1 MLSPDELRRF
11 GADLARRLAAA
22 TGPHGGISPATVVFT
37 TTGVEVNAAPTLA
50 QSAGYVAPEVASG
63 APADAAADVFALG
76 AVLVYAATGVGPF
89 GTGAPVE
96 LLNRTLTSEP
106 DLGAVP
112 PQLRQMVADCLS
124 RYPQQRPKAAD
135 LATRLALP
143 FSPADPSAQT
153 VVPHQNSAGQPPQSS
168 VLRAEPTTPAA
179 QSTGAP
185 AKPAAP
191 EAQFTVPPAQ
201 WVATPATPV
210 TPPGHWGTAQAHAES
225 PVNYAAPQVFPPE
238 RSRSPRR
245 AVRIAT
251 SALFSVLIL
260 AAAVTFAVVCRR
272 PADATD
278 PAAASRAVIATDE
291 VSALAVSPDGRR
303 IYVGSW
309 KHPVVSVIDTTS
321 NTISRLIGVPQEP
334 TGLAASADGAYLY
347 VSSENA
353 VSVIAT
359 ASNTVIGAAIADAGS
374 TPHGI
379 AVSPDG
385 THLYTADGLRA
396 TVTVRDAGTRNATAT
411 IPIGAGDDM
420 AVAVAATP
428 DGRHLFATRA
438 GEIAMIDTATSTV
451 AARSAFDGI
460 EGMVVA
466 APDGRS
472 VYAVSQ
478 FSSTLHILDAVTG
491 AETGTAKLPG
501 MSTGLAV
508 SPSGRYVFIANKA
521 YSSDRTSGDIE
532 VFDTAS
538 RTVVGGLQSGV
549 GAGHLAITPNGHRLY
564 ASPLETDSTGV
575 AVVDISRYS

>member
-1 MLSPDELRRF
+1 MSLEPGVENRSLLNVVAVQGVLPPDELRRF

-37 TTGVEVNAAPTLA
+37 TTGVAVHASPTLA

-153 VVPHQNSAGQPPQSS
+153 VVPHQDSAGQPPQSN
-168 VLRAEPTTPAA
+168 
-179 QSTGAP
+179 
-185 AKPAAP
+185 
-191 EAQFTVPPAQ
+191 VPPAQ
-201 WVATPATPV
+201 WVGSPTTPAA
-210 TPPGHWGTAQAHAES
+210 PPGHWGTAQAHAEV
-225 PVNYAAPQVFPPE
+225 PVNYAAPQTFPRE
-238 RSRSPRR
+238 QSRFPRR

-272 PADATD
+272 PSDATD
-278 PAAASRAVIATDE
+278 PAATSRAVIATDE

-359 ASNTVIGAAIADAGS
+359 ASNTVVGAAIADDGS

-396 TVTVRDAGTRNATAT
+396 TVTVRDAGTRSATAT

-501 MSTGLAV
+501 MSTGIAV
-508 SPSGRYVFIANKA
+508 SPSGRHVFIANKA

-538 RTVVGGLQSGV
+538 RTVVGGLRSGV